1 MSISTSSQYDQ
12 AKWEVKRLVTANH
25 TEAVSLARGLFAGI
39 GAIFGGP
46 NDMMNKKIED
56 VVEQL
61 KVKIMQQISPGEC
74 VVGFHM
80 QFAEFGRSESN
91 TYLSGSASGTIL
103 MPKLNQGPVPLAT
116 SMAEMVPGPAA
127 AAVRPGGRRTRKHRR
142 FYRN

>member
-61 KVKIMQQISPGEC
+61 KIKISQQISPGEC

-103 MPKLNQGPVPLAT
+103 MPKFNQGSIPIAT
-116 SMAEMVPGPAA
+116 SMEQMVPAA
-127 AAVRPGGRRTRKHRR
+127 APAVGPGGRRTRKQKQKYRR
-142 FYRN
+142 F